1 MMRSHWFRVLLS
13 ITPLL
18 AACGPE
24 TTSFRTTDR
33 ADEAER
39 AGPRAAAYDVQLAG
53 QPIAQVH
60 VWSSGGYVSISDEP
74 MMHIG
79 FEIHNT
85 SSQPIVFDGDALEL
99 VVFDASF
106 AALLPTRFMAIAP
119 LGPAQ
124 IPIAPG
130 KTVTLASY
138 FLLPVRPRVVDTMQI
153 RWSLR
158 ANDQPYVQI
167 TRFTRDDDFPILNYA
182 RVESPATKS

>member
-1 MMRSHWFRVLLS
+1 MT
-13 ITPLL
+13 ILL

-39 AGPRAAAYDVQLAG
+39 AGPPAAAYDVRLSD
-53 QPIAQVH
+53 QPIAKVH
-60 VWSSGGYVSISDEP
+60 VWSSGGYVSISHEP
-74 MMHIG
+74 MTHIG
-79 FEIHNT
+79 FEIQNT
-85 SSQPIVFDGDALEL
+85 SSHPIVFDGDALEL

-106 AALLPTRFMAIAP
+106 AALPPTRFMTTTP

-124 IPIAPG
+124 LPIAPG
-130 KTVTLASY
+130 KTITLASY
-138 FLLPVRPRVVDTMQI
+138 FLLPVRPRVVDTMQV

-158 ANDQPYVQI
+158 ANDQTYLQI